1 MSEQP
6 FVKCAVD
13 LFMDD
18 VANCLKDAK
27 AINPGQ
33 MYCSINNHDRLWHA
47 VLYLSRA
54 VRSMHDDNVR
64 SPLLAAHATGLQD
77 RISLALAHLKSR
89 QIDIQ
94 EVVRILEGG

>member
-1 MSEQP
+1 MSEP
-6 FVKCAVD
+6 YVKGAVD
-13 LFMDD
+13 LFLDD
-18 VANCLKDAK
+18 VAK
-27 AINPGQ
+27 
-33 MYCSINNHDRLWHA
+33 RLEDCITGDGILTPHEHIGLLARA

-54 VRSMHDDNVR
+54 VRSMHDENIR